1 MREVS
6 VDKIISAIRNLS
18 MDANYYLGND
28 ILMAFDRAID
38 KEESLTAKEILQE
51 LKNNASIAKKEHV
64 PLCQDC
70 GLAVIFIDLGQDV
83 HVIGGDLKEAINEGV
98 RQGYKEGFLRKSACN
113 PFTRENT
120 KDNTPAII
128 HFNIVPGD
136 KIIIKIAPKGGGSE
150 NMSRIAMLTPAAG
163 IEGVKKFVINTVKNA
178 GANPCPPTII
188 GVGIGGTF
196 EHSALLSKR
205 ALLREIGTRNKNPE
219 ISKIEREILEKINK
233 LGIGPMGYGGT
244 TTSLEVFI
252 ETEPCHIASFPVAV
266 NINCHSS
273 RHKEIII

>member
-136 KIIIKIAPKGGGSE
+136 KILIKIAPKGGGSE

-163 IEGVKKFVINTVKNA
+163 IEGVKEFVINTVKNA

-196 EHSALLSKR
+196 EHSALLSKK

-273 RHKEIII
+273 KHKEIII